1 MEVKK
6 VSVVE
11 MLKKVKEKKEA
22 EHVANSL
29 ARIVHCIDNNYTYV
43 LESEIKTLCDYI
55 RKNNI
60 SGAFKRCRKE
70 AIDDCTD
77 SQKFIESLEQKDA
90 TKSIID
96 CISKIKDNSL
106 SFKNTKLIII
116 SLFITCSLFD
126 IEFKDL

>member
-11 MLKKVKEKKEA
+11 MLKKAKEKKEA
-22 EHVANSL
+22 EYVANSL
-29 ARIVHCIDNNYTYV
+29 AQIVNYIDNNKATAI
-43 LESEIKTLCDYI
+43 ENEIRSLCDYM
-55 RKNNI
+55 RTKNI
-60 SGAFKRCRKE
+60 SGAFKNCRKE

-77 SQKFIESLEQKDA
+77 SQRFIESLEQEDA
-90 TKSIID
+90 TKSMID
-96 CISKIKDNSL
+96 CLSKIKDNSL

-116 SLFITCSLFD
+116 SLFIACSICD